1 MMKIVPKRRWV
12 VLLGAAFLVAS
23 CDSGPFYDNPYCR
36 LEGDQNK
43 LFCQMGK
50 RMPFFRSGDEV
61 QFIDLCQQVSYDSG
75 ILLTKLFQNVHHEGR
90 YLAAGGYCPVQDVLE
105 STAQA
110 ARLDGVRFDSLL
122 IQLFVDE
129 NSDVEAVVPDL
140 ESLGANVKV
149 YSLE

>member
-23 CDSGPFYDNPYCR
+23 CDSGPFYDNSYCR

-61 QFIDLCQQVSYDSG
+61 QFIDLCQQVSYDSRSEEHTSELQSRG
-75 ILLTKLFQNVHHEGR
+75 HLVCRLLLEKKKNEYKLYMSIR
-90 YLAAGGYCPVQDVLE
+90 LYYL
-105 STAQA
+105 
-110 ARLDGVRFDSLL
+110 
-122 IQLFVDE
+122 I
-129 NSDVEAVVPDL
+129 
-140 ESLGANVKV
+140 VK
-149 YSLE
+149 

>member
-1 MMKIVPKRRWV
+1 
-12 VLLGAAFLVAS
+12 
-23 CDSGPFYDNPYCR
+23 
-36 LEGDQNK
+36 
-43 LFCQMGK
+43 MGK

-105 STAQA
+105 STAQD

-122 IQLFVDE
+122 TPLILQCGLERGMACQFLSYNQSVKALIPRQKE
-129 NSDVEAVVPDL
+129 NTPW
-140 ESLGANVKV
+140 VKHYPFSKPRSTTLCRSNPV
-149 YSLE
+149 RNT